1 LQMQLLDLLQESPYV
16 VRNIDMEFEIDKL
29 YKGNKNALGTAL
41 NNIGVELFRKRID
54 GVRQQAYRI
63 NNQKRF
69 DSIIAQFE

>member
-1 LQMQLLDLLQESPYV
+1 
-16 VRNIDMEFEIDKL
+16 MEFEIDKL